1 MKNFPAILRRPGAA
15 LAAGIAAW
23 PVLAYWVV
31 SATGI
36 NGCVRAH
43 GVVGFIA
50 THGAMMRTVPSCPSA
65 SLGVPEGQETA
76 VSVLVAAAVFT
87 TVVHLLVAIAGSRVA
102 EWIHRAA
109 EAIGRLIAPILTA
122 ASGPSNFRLP
132 ALGTPRSNGRV
143 FHVRVPWRRGPP
155 VWGLAAT

>member
-1 MKNFPAILRRPGAA
+1 MKHFPAILRRPGAA

-50 THGAMMRTVPSCPSA
+50 AHGAMMRPVPSCPSA
-65 SLGVPEGQETA
+65 SLGVPDGQET
-76 VSVLVAAAVFT
+76 VMTVLVAAAVFT
-87 TVVHLLVAIAGSRVA
+87 TVAHLLVAIAGSRVA
-102 EWIHRAA
+102 EWIHRVA

-122 ASGPSNFRLP
+122 ASGPPNFRLP
-132 ALGTPRSNGRV
+132 ALTTPRGSGRV
-143 FHVRVPWRRGPP
+143 LHVKVPWRRGPP
-155 VWGLAAT
+155 VWRMAAT